1 MTPDPAVVSNRGGW
15 QNRACQSSVPHAYNP
30 LIDGRQSE
38 RAMLVRRGVQRL
50 LAEMR
55 HGSLPEVPLASG
67 RRADLMAIAPGG
79 DIAII
84 EIKSSIEDFRVD
96 RKWPDYRLHSDR
108 LYFATHP
115 GVPAEIFPVDCGLIV
130 SDGFGA
136 AILREAPLH
145 KLPPPTR
152 KALTLAFARLAAD
165 RLLVAEWSAGGQ
177 AF

>member
-1 MTPDPAVVSNRGGW
+1 MPFVS
-15 QNRACQSSVPHAYNP
+15 PHACNP

-55 HGSLPEVPLASG
+55 YSSLPEVPLASG
-67 RRADLMAIAPGG
+67 RRADLMSIAPGG
-79 DIAII
+79 DISII

-96 RKWPDYRLHSDR
+96 RKWPDYRAHSDR

-115 GVPAEIFPVDCGLIV
+115 GVPVDIFPVDCGLIV

-136 AILREAPLH
+136 AILREAPHH

-152 KALTLAFARLAAD
+152 KALTLSFARLAAD
-165 RLLVAEWSAGGQ
+165 RLLVAEWSAGGTP
-177 AF
+177 F